1 MTVACW
7 NEFENNCSRLRAV
20 IIRFWKHSREII
32 LINWHL
38 GFTAFGGPAVHFQ
51 LVKRPHHQKMFPS
64 ADYINEF
71 WQFHEI
77 FVKKHQWIDDS
88 FVSTD

>member
-1 MTVACW
+1 MVAHQ
-7 NEFENNCSRLRAV
+7 NEFENSYSCIRAAFV
-20 IIRFWKHSREII
+20 RFWKRSREII

-51 LVKRPHHQKMFPS
+51 LVRRPHHPKKS
-64 ADYINEF
+64 LRAVIDEF

-77 FVKKHQWIDDS
+77 FVKKHQWIDDR
-88 FVSTD
+88 FVSTS

>member
-1 MTVACW
+1 MTTVARR
-7 NEFENNCSRLRAV
+7 NEFENYCSRLRAAF
-20 IIRFWKHSREII
+20 IRFWERSREII

-51 LVKRPHHQKMFPS
+51 LVRRPHHQKKSPS
-64 ADYINEF
+64 AICLDEF

-77 FVKKHQWIDDS
+77 FVKKHKWIDDR
-88 FVSTD
+88 FVST

>member
-1 MTVACW
+1 MTVACR

-20 IIRFWKHSREII
+20 LIRFWKRSREII

-51 LVKRPHHQKMFPS
+51 LVKRPHLLKMFPS

-71 WQFHEI
+71 W
-77 FVKKHQWIDDS
+77 
-88 FVSTD
+88 